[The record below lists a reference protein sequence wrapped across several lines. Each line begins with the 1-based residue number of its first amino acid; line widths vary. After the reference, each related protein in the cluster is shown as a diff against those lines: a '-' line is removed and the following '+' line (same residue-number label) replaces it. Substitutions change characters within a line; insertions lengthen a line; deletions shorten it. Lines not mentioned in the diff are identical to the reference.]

1 MPDKDRF
8 DAVVECRDV
17 AETIDS
23 NYYKGQGSRQGVE
36 RPVAVQCFENNTL
49 NHSEVCHTLSGNHD
63 DRVTDTGTS
72 VVISTNSNGEDV
84 APTISS
90 CEYKMGQ
97 KQKDTGGGYV
107 VSRRGDRA

>member
-1 MPDKDRF
+1 MLKWWTAHPELMSSTFKEARETTPDPTK
-8 DAVVECRDV
+8 A
-17 AETIDS
+17 
-23 NYYKGQGSRQGVE
+23 QG
-36 RPVAVQCFENNTL
+36 
-49 NHSEVCHTLSGNHD
+49 GN
-63 DRVTDTGTS
+63 VI
-72 VVISTNSNGEDV
+72 ISTNSNGEDV